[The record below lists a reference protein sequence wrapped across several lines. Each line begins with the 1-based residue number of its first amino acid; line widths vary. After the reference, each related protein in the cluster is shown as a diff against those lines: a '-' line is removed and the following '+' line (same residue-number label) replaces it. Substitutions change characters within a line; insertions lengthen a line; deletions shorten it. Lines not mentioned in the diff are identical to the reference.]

1 MKNIGRFQKNNGM
14 FFSIHFILFLVAKNA
29 LLTVG
34 FIRNKYIYPHVKKQA
49 ACHNR
54 FLTHRP
60 YMIRLLTQLF
70 GVATVWVLS
79 SANTADRSGLL
90 CFWSFRRFCLCR
102 LCFLSFLHLCF
113 LFFLSGSFLLVL
125 LCSLGVNRFY

>member
-1 MKNIGRFQKNNGM
+1 M

-70 GVATVWVLS
+70 WVATVWV
-79 SANTADRSGLL
+79 
-90 CFWSFRRFCLCR
+90 FIFCEYCGQEWT
-102 LCFLSFLHLCF
+102 F
-113 LFFLSGSFLLVL
+113 VL
-125 LCSLGVNRFY
+125 LEL

>member
-1 MKNIGRFQKNNGM
+1 M

-90 CFWSFRRFCLCR
+90 CFWSFRRFCLYT
-102 LCFLSFLHLCF
+102 LTKIFYIYIS
-113 LFFLSGSFLLVL
+113 
-125 LCSLGVNRFY
+125 SLNF

>member
-1 MKNIGRFQKNNGM
+1 M

-60 YMIRLLTQLF
+60 YMIRLLTQLSWVQPF
-70 GVATVWVLS
+70 GFY
-79 SANTADRSGLL
+79 LL
-90 CFWSFRRFCLCR
+90 RILRTGVDFCA
-102 LCFLSFLHLCF
+102 F
-113 LFFLSGSFLLVL
+113 GA
-125 LCSLGVNRFY
+125 LGAFVFVTFAF